1 MAGSSGEEFSVV
13 VLASD
18 LGVDARSLLSPTER
32 QAAATD
38 EDVVAWHDCLTYLSS
53 DEDFSDLEA
62 LQAFRL
68 QGSDKAGNRILR
80 IVGKYFPAA
89 VIDGE
94 RLKRYVFH
102 KFITELTEEPFCIV
116 YMHSTVQ
123 SEDNNPGISIMRW
136 IYEELPLDFKDR
148 LQVVY
153 FLHPGLRSRL
163 VLATLG
169 RLFLSGG
176 LYWKIKYVSRLQYL
190 WDDIKKGQL
199 EIPEFVQEHD
209 NVLEHR
215 PLTDYGIEPDP
226 LHLTEVPAMGLS
238 LGRYGDKWDSRSYM

>member
-80 IVGKYFPAA
+80 IVGKYFPGSFARL
-89 VIDGE
+89 E
-94 RLKRYVFH
+94 RLSLLF
-102 KFITELTEEPFCIV
+102 
-116 YMHSTVQ
+116 
-123 SEDNNPGISIMRW
+123 
-136 IYEELPLDFKDR
+136 
-148 LQVVY
+148 
-153 FLHPGLRSRL
+153 
-163 VLATLG
+163 AT
-169 RLFLSGG
+169 
-176 LYWKIKYVSRLQYL
+176 
-190 WDDIKKGQL
+190 
-199 EIPEFVQEHD
+199 
-209 NVLEHR
+209 
-215 PLTDYGIEPDP
+215 
-226 LHLTEVPAMGLS
+226 
-238 LGRYGDKWDSRSYM
+238 